1 MSAREVARR
10 SAAEAPAWL
19 DRVARRGALLPPW
32 ATVLTL
38 TALLTG
44 AWAATYVSG
53 GTHQPYAH
61 LFYIPIVAAV
71 LPFGTRG
78 ALATALV
85 AGLLCGPLMP
95 LDTATGTEQATTGW
109 LFRMGMFLAVGGVVG
124 LSRRLRESVTE
135 QRLTDEVQD
144 AMELAATPTEVD
156 EAVVPL
162 VADVLEHRRFH
173 PVFQPIYSLADGRLI
188 AVEALTRFDVEPY
201 RTPDVWFRAAARAG
215 LGVDLEIAAI
225 VAVVDAAGDLPP
237 GVAISINAS
246 PVTLSDPRLAEQV
259 LRRAGHPVI
268 VEITEHAV
276 VADYHLL
283 KGMVADLRAL
293 GVRIAVDDAGAG
305 FATLRHI
312 VQLAPE
318 TIKLDIS
325 LTQGVATSPLRRA
338 LAGAIIDFAQR
349 TGAELVVEGIEETSD
364 LTSWA
369 ALGADAAQGYLLG
382 RPGALPVAAHSAVIA
397 AALRSART

>member
-1 MSAREVARR
+1 MSTRE
-10 SAAEAPAWL
+10 AASRGATEAPSWV
-19 DRVARRGALLPPW
+19 DRMARRGALLPPW
-32 ATVLTL
+32 VTVLTL
-38 TALLTG
+38 AVLLAG

-53 GTHQPYAH
+53 GTQQSTAH
-61 LFYIPIVAAV
+61 LFYLPIVAAV

-78 ALATALV
+78 ALATAVV
-85 AGLLCGPLMP
+85 AGILCGPLMP
-95 LDTATGTEQATTGW
+95 LDTATGEAQSLTGW
-109 LFRMGMFLAVGGVVG
+109 LFRTAMFLAVGSVVG
-124 LSRRLRESVTE
+124 LSRTLRESVTE

-144 AMELAATPTEVD
+144 AMELAATPAEVD
-156 EAVVPL
+156 EAIVPL
-162 VADVLEHRRFH
+162 VADVLENRRFH

-188 AVEALTRFDVEPY
+188 AVEALTRFDAEPP

-215 LGVDLEIAAI
+215 LGVDLEIAAV
-225 VAVVDAAGDLPP
+225 VAAVDAAEDLPP
-237 GVAISINAS
+237 GVAISLNAS
-246 PVTLSDPRLAEQV
+246 PATLDDPRLADV
-259 LRRAGHPVI
+259 LRRTDHPVI
-268 VEITEHAV
+268 IEITEHAV

-349 TGAELVVEGIEETSD
+349 TGAELVVEGIEESND
-364 LTSWA
+364 LISWA
-369 ALGADAAQGYLLG
+369 GLGADGAQGYLLG
-382 RPGALPVAAHSAVIA
+382 RPGRLPVAAHSAVIA
-397 AALRSART
+397 NALRSTRA